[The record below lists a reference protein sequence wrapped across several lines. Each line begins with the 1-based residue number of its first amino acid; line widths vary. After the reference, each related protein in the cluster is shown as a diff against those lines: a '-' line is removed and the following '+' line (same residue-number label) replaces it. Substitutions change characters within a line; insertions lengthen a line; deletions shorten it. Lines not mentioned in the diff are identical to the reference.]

1 MKGGRTISQVSL
13 SLDVLQISELVAV
26 VALNGVITAAAET
39 AMMEALEHAGGKGTR
54 SIILDFAGVSGMD
67 SGGASVVVKFWVSSR
82 SRHMSLVAA
91 GLDSE
96 MKDIF
101 ELTELDDVVSLY
113 DNRSQALSAK
123 GISPEIP
130 SSVSPKRLEV
140 ALETSSDVKRGGA
153 LHVAKPVQKLHVTK
167 VLRSVS
173 SLNVEGRR
181 PVGPIRGFG
190 QMWEKTYELRFPDSQ
205 RTPTEI
211 TATTKENFVRFQP
224 PQNNFYP
231 SPAGIRAGETV
242 LIRSSVMGVP
252 ILTGVL
258 VSYADDVSFTFMTP
272 QGHPESGWVTF
283 RVFTEANITVC
294 QIQGLARA
302 NDPLYEIAFRL
313 HGSKFQEHT
322 WMHVLESLAR
332 HLDVKGSVTMKKRL
346 IAPNLQWSQVGNIRY
361 NAELWT
367 LGYLLIWPV
376 RRVVRIFKK

>member
-1 MKGGRTISQVSL
+1 MSRVSL
-13 SLDVLQISELVAV
+13 SLDVLQVNESAAV
-26 VALNGVITAAAET
+26 VVLNGVITAAAET
-39 AMMEALEHAGGKGTR
+39 AMMEALEHAGSKGTR
-54 SIILDFAGVSGMD
+54 SIILDFSGVSGMD
-67 SGGASVVVKFWVSSR
+67 SGGASVLVKLYVSCKTR
-82 SRHMSLVAA
+82 RMSLAAA
-91 GLDSE
+91 GLNSE
-96 MKDIF
+96 IKDIF
-101 ELTELDDVVSLY
+101 ELTELDEVVPLY

-123 GISPEIP
+123 GISPETP
-130 SSVSPKRLEV
+130 SPGSPKRLEV
-140 ALETSSDVKRGGA
+140 AMESPLEVKRGGA
-153 LHVAKPVQKLHVTK
+153 LHLAKPVQKLHVTK

-190 QMWEKTYELRFPDSQ
+190 QMWEKTYELRFSDAK
-205 RTPTEI
+205 RTPVEI
-211 TATTKENFVRFQP
+211 AATTKENFVRFQP

-242 LIRSSVMGVP
+242 LIRSSVLGVP

-302 NDPLYEIAFRL
+302 NDPIYEIAFRL
-313 HGSKFQEHT
+313 HGSKFQERT
-322 WMHVLESLAR
+322 WTHVLESLAK

-361 NAELWT
+361 NAQLWT
-367 LGYLLIWPV
+367 LGYLLIWPF